1 MTRQQ
6 DSIVEERSM
15 PRLLV
20 VVASTRP
27 GRAGGAIGT
36 WFADIARAHS
46 GFDVDVADLAELDLP
61 FHNEPAHPR
70 LGQYKHEHTKRWSA
84 QVDAADAVVFVMPEY
99 NYSFSA
105 PLKNAFDYLH
115 NEWKYKPVGFV
126 SYGGVSGGMRAVQ
139 QFKQV
144 VTTLTML
151 PVPMQVALTN
161 YSQHLRDGVFEPDA
175 GAEGAAKTMLDELA
189 RLAPALASL
198 R

>member
-1 MTRQQ
+1 MA
-6 DSIVEERSM
+6 V

-20 VVASTRP
+20 VIASTRP

-36 WFADIARAHS
+36 WFADLARMHG

-61 FHNEPAHPR
+61 FHDEPAHPR
-70 LGQYKHEHTKRWSA
+70 LGRYEHDHTKQWSA
-84 QVDAADAVVFVMPEY
+84 QVAAADAVVFVMPEY

-151 PVPMQVALTN
+151 PVPVQVALTN
-161 YSQHLRDGVFEPDA
+161 FAEHLRDGAFRPDE
-175 GAEGAAKTMLDELA
+175 GAEAAAKTMLDELGHV
-189 RLAPALASL
+189 APALATL